1 MKIARVWE
9 AFWAWAGRVPIRQK
23 IIGIVVAS
31 LLILGFAIAWWVRSG
46 LGGWLSYLLSEERVA
61 QAMAAGTRGVF
72 IITILAALVG
82 LVVAWLL
89 TWVLTRPVLHIT
101 RVARGVEKGDLTL
114 RAPVWAKDEIGELG
128 QAFNAMIESLA
139 RSRRDLETFNEQLH
153 QRYRELAVLY
163 EIAGMASQSLNAERI
178 LNDGLEKIL
187 EIAEAEAGA
196 VTLLDEVDD
205 RLTLRAQRNMPPALL
220 NSSALYCQGEGLIC
234 QVIQSGQPLF
244 IENIGN
250 QPHIPAAL
258 AGVSQEFGYRAFAG
272 VPIRSKGKVLG
283 ALNILSQARKRF
295 EPEDVSL
302 LIAVGNQ
309 LGVAV
314 ENARLWEE
322 LKQKEAIRAR
332 LLAKVESAQ
341 EEERRRI
348 SRELHDETG
357 QALTTL
363 LVQLKM
369 LERSPDLEAIHQRTA
384 GLRELTA
391 QTLEEVRRLAL
402 DLRPSALDDLGLVP
416 ALEWYIAEFAR
427 NAKIHV
433 YFETHDLDDIRLP
446 HEMEIVLYRIVQETL
461 TNVARHS
468 RAEHAWVQL
477 EREDS
482 TVRVSIEDDGQGF
495 DVEETLQSQEH
506 SLGLLGMRER
516 VELIGGSFHLES
528 ARGSGTHLCIEAPLP
543 PGSEREGNEEAHSG
557 VAG

>member
-139 RSRRDLETFNEQLH
+139 RSRRELETFNEQLH

-234 QVIQSGQPLF
+234 QVIQAGQPLF

-250 QPHIPAAL
+250 QPHIQDAL
-258 AGVSQEFGYRAFAG
+258 AAVSQEYGYRAFAS

-283 ALNILSQARKRF
+283 ALNILSQARQRF

-302 LIAVGNQ
+302 LVAVGNQ
-309 LGVAV
+309 LGVAI

-322 LKQKEAIRAR
+322 LKQKEAVRAR
-332 LLAKVESAQ
+332 LLAKVVSAQ
-341 EEERRRI
+341 EEERERI

-369 LERSPDLEAIHQRTA
+369 LERSPDLEAIHQQTA

-427 NAKIHV
+427 NAKIQV

-468 RAEHAWVQL
+468 QAARVWVQL

-528 ARGSGTHLCIEAPLP
+528 APGSGTRLRIEAPLP
-543 PGSEREGNEEAHSG
+543 PGSE
-557 VAG
+557 

>member
-1 MKIARVWE
+1 MKITRVWE

-139 RSRRDLETFNEQLH
+139 RSRRELETFNEQLH
-153 QRYRELAVLY
+153 QRYLELAVLY

-196 VTLLDEVDD
+196 VTLLDDEDD
-205 RLTLRAQRNMPPALL
+205 SLTLRAQRNMPPALL

-258 AGVSQEFGYRAFAG
+258 AVVSQEFGYRAFAG

-283 ALNILSQARKRF
+283 ALNILSQARERF

-427 NAKIHV
+427 NAKIQV
-433 YFETHDLDDIRLP
+433 YFETHNLDDIRLP
-446 HEMEIVLYRIVQETL
+446 HGMEIVLYRIVQETL

-468 RAEHAWVQL
+468 QAEHAWVQL

-506 SLGLLGMRER
+506 GLGLLGMRER

-528 ARGSGTHLCIEAPLP
+528 ARGSGTRLRIEAPLP
-543 PGSEREGNEEAHSG
+543 TGSG
-557 VAG
+557 